1 MAPERVYHTDDGG
14 GCFDPTTLITMSDDT
29 VKPIC
34 TVKSGEW
41 VKSYDI
47 ESDKWIPGQV
57 GDVYEVIVDT
67 LVTLCFD
74 DVELI
79 LTPGHPVYARDG
91 EEQGWYAGDAYE
103 ANEENAAL
111 NIKGKL
117 KIGMDLK
124 QAQGWVSISDISI
137 AGTAAR
143 VWNLRNVEPAHTLVA
158 DGVLVHNSGGCFLA
172 GTPISMGDGSVKAI
186 EDVVLGDIVK
196 TLHEKSGEFEN
207 NEVRGVD
214 APVINKY
221 IVISTET
228 QEIKVA
234 PDHPLFIRKASGR
247 TGWACEDTYLGHR
260 LHPYLDSLLRIEKG
274 DFLYTVDSEWACI
287 LNIES
292 VNEEVQAF
300 NLRSVARTHNFF
312 AGGALVHNRDGCLIA
327 GTPVWM
333 ADGTEKAIEDVV
345 VGDVVKSWNNVSGE
359 VEDRAVRGVEAPVA
373 TGVHTVY
380 WGESGELTL
389 TGDHPVRLRRRNG
402 VICWGAVVDDEAQDA
417 HPYLPFITKMEI
429 GDQVYNM
436 KTMSWE
442 KIRDITSTQGEV
454 QTYNL
459 CNVEN
464 NANFTAGSL
473 LVHNTCGGC
482 FLAGTLIKTPGDDVA
497 IETLQAGDEV
507 ISYDLWAAKEVISEV
522 GELQI
527 TTRTEFYDLI
537 IVFTNLTSGVLQVT
551 PEHPVFF
558 GDAGVATW
566 ASMDPAATMLANPE
580 LGRVFELEVETPI
593 RVRTEWANLKYIVHH
608 PLVAPAVFYNLLN
621 VGDVNTF
628 FAGEVLVHNKRYLPA
643 GDAYTPYANS
653 LLAHNRGG
661 GGSDTP
667 PPPPVKCH
675 PA

>member
-1 MAPERVYHTDDGG
+1 MAPERVYHTDVGG

-34 TVKSGEW
+34 TVQAGEW
-41 VKSYDI
+41 VKSYDT
-47 ESDKWIPGQV
+47 ESDTWIPGQV
-57 GDVYEVIVDT
+57 GGVYEVIVDT

-74 DVELI
+74 GVKLI

-91 EEQGWYAGDAYE
+91 EEQGWYAGDSYE

-124 QAQGWVSISDISI
+124 QPQGWVSISDISFE
-137 AGTAAR
+137 GTAAR
-143 VWNLRNVEPAHTLVA
+143 VWNLRNVEPAHTFVA

-172 GTPISMGDGSVKAI
+172 GTPISMADGSVKAI
-186 EDVVLGDIVK
+186 EDVVLGDTVK

-214 APVINKY
+214 APVIKKY
-221 IVISTET
+221 IIISTEI

-234 PDHPLFIRKASGR
+234 PDHPIFIRKASGR
-247 TGWACEDTYLGHR
+247 TGWACEDTYTGHR

-287 LNIES
+287 LNIEC
-292 VNEEVQAF
+292 VHGEVQAF
-300 NLRSVARTHNFF
+300 NLWSVARTHNFF
-312 AGGALVHNRDGCLIA
+312 AGGALVHNRAGCLIA

-345 VGDVVKSWNNVSGE
+345 AGDVVKSWNNVSGE

-373 TGVHTVY
+373 TGVHTVH

-402 VICWGAVVDDEAQDA
+402 VICWGAVVEDEAQDA

-482 FLAGTLIKTPGDDVA
+482 FLADTTIKTPTGDVA

-507 ISYDLWAAKEVISEV
+507 ISYDLWAAREVTSKV
-522 GELQI
+522 GELQ
-527 TTRTEFYDLI
+527 TTTSTEYYELI
-537 IVFTNLTSGVLQVT
+537 IVFTNGTSGVLQLT
-551 PEHPVFF
+551 PDHPVFS
-558 GDAGVATW
+558 GDTGVATW
-566 ASMDPAATMLANPE
+566 ASMDPEATMSANPE
-580 LGRVFELEVETPI
+580 LGRVFLLEEETPI
-593 RVRTEWANLKYIVHH
+593 RVRDEWANLKYIVHRT
-608 PLVAPAVFYNLLN
+608 VASAVPVYNLLS
-621 VGDVNTF
+621 VGTAHTF
-628 FAGEVLVHNKRYLPA
+628 FAEEVLVHNKRYLPTSA
-643 GDAYTPYANS
+643 RA
-653 LLAHNRGG
+653 GG
-661 GGSDTP
+661 GPDSP
-667 PPPPVKCH
+667 PPPPADCH
-675 PA
+675 PV

>member
-1 MAPERVYHTDDGG
+1 MAPKRVSHTDDGG

-34 TVKSGEW
+34 TLKSGEW
-41 VKSYDI
+41 VKSYDMYT
-47 ESDKWIPGQV
+47 DKWIPGRV

-74 DVELI
+74 DVELV

-91 EEQGWYAGDAYE
+91 AGQGWYAGDVYE

-117 KIGMDLK
+117 KIGMELR
-124 QAQGWVSISDISI
+124 QPQGWVSISDIRI
-137 AGTAAR
+137 EAREER
-143 VWNLRNVEPAHTLVA
+143 VWNLRTVEPTHTFLA
-158 DGVLVHNSGGCFLA
+158 DGVLVHNKGGCFLA

-221 IVISTET
+221 IIISTET

-234 PDHPLFIRKASGR
+234 LDHPIFIRKASGR
-247 TGWACEDTYLGHR
+247 TGWACEDTYTGHR

-274 DFLYTVDSEWACI
+274 DFLYTVDSEWALI
-287 LNIES
+287 LNIEC
-292 VNEEVQAF
+292 VYGEVQAF
-300 NLRSVARTHNFF
+300 NLWSVARTHNFF
-312 AGGALVHNRDGCLIA
+312 AGGALVHNRDGCFPA

-333 ADGTEKAIEDVV
+333 ADGTDKAIEDVV
-345 VGDVVKSWNNVSGE
+345 AGDVVKSWNNISGE
-359 VEDRAVRGVEAPVA
+359 VEDRAVRGIEAPVA
-373 TGVHTVY
+373 TGVHTVH
-380 WGESGELTL
+380 WGDGGELTL

-429 GDQVYNM
+429 GDQVYNL

-442 KIRDITSTQGEV
+442 KIRDITSTPGEV

-459 CNVEN
+459 WNVEN
-464 NANFTAGSL
+464 NANYAAGSI
-473 LVHNTCGGC
+473 LVHNKCGGC
-482 FLAGTLIKTPGDDVA
+482 FLAGTSIKTPEGDIA

-507 ISYDLWAAKEVISEV
+507 ISYDLWAATEVTSEV
-522 GELQI
+522 GELQT
-527 TTRTEFYDLI
+527 TTRTEYYELI
-537 IVFTNLTSGVLQVT
+537 IVFLDLSSGVLQLT
-551 PEHPVFF
+551 PEHPVFS
-558 GDAGVATW
+558 GDTGVATW

-580 LGRVFELEVETPI
+580 LGRVFELEEETPI
-593 RVRTEWANLKYIVHH
+593 RVRDDWANLKYIV
-608 PLVAPAVFYNLLN
+608 PRTVDPAVPVYNLLN
-621 VGDVNTF
+621 VGTAHTF
-628 FAGEVLVHNKRYLPA
+628 FADEVLVHNKRYLPSGA
-643 GDAYTPYANS
+643 
-653 LLAHNRGG
+653 AHARSG
-661 GGSDTP
+661 GGSDSP
-667 PPPPVKCH
+667 PPPTVECH